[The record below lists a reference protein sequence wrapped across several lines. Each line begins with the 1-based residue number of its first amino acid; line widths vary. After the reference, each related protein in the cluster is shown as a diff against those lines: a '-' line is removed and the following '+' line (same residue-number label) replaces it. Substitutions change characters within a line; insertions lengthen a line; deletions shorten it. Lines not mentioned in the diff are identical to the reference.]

1 MPERLWQRGVIKMN
15 IPAWA
20 FRLAL
25 AALIVIQAGTSF
37 ANDDY
42 PSRPVTIIVPYAAGG
57 VTDVL
62 ARMIAQKL
70 GEKFGKSFVIENKG
84 GAGTVVAAVATA
96 KAAPDGH
103 TLMMATGSTM
113 SINRTL
119 YKSLPYNPETELT
132 PVSLVASVPFL
143 LVTHPSLPVSN
154 VADLIKLAKEKP
166 GALNFGTGG
175 PGSTTSFLVYL
186 MQSMTGAKMIEV
198 PYRGTTPATA
208 DTVAG
213 TVQFTFADV
222 APGKELAQS
231 GKLKALGIS
240 TEKRFVGAP
249 ELQTL
254 AESGLPGFDGDS
266 WQMLIAPAK
275 TPKEIVAKLNAA
287 VNEVVNSP
295 EVRAQMIK
303 MGMSPSG
310 KGNPEELADYVK
322 RETVRWGKVVTDA
335 GYAGSQ

>member
-1 MPERLWQRGVIKMN
+1 MN
-15 IPAWA
+15 FPVSISS
-20 FRLAL
+20 LAL
-25 AALIVIQAGTSF
+25 AALIVIRAGTSF
-37 ANDDY
+37 ANEDY

-96 KAAPDGH
+96 KAAPDGY

-132 PVSLVASVPFL
+132 PVSLVCSVPFL
-143 LVTHPSLPVSN
+143 LVTHPSLPVNN

-175 PGSTTSFLVYL
+175 PGSTTSFLVYM
-186 MQSMTGAKMIEV
+186 MQSMTGAKMTEV
-198 PYRGTTPATA
+198 PYRGTTPATT

-213 TVQFTFADV
+213 NVQFTFTDV
-222 APGKELAQS
+222 TSGNALAKE

-240 TEKRFVGAP
+240 TAKRFVGAP
-249 ELQTL
+249 ELPTL
-254 AESGLPGFDGDS
+254 AENGLAGFDGDS

-275 TPKEIVAKLNAA
+275 TPKDIVAKLNRA
-287 VNEVVNSP
+287 VNEVVSSP
-295 EVRAQMIK
+295 GFQSQMAK
-303 MGMSPSG
+303 LGMSPSG
-310 KGNPEELADYVK
+310 KGTPDELADYVK

>member
-1 MPERLWQRGVIKMN
+1 MN
-15 IPAWA
+15 PAVWT

-25 AALIVIQAGTSF
+25 AGLIAVQAGASS
-37 ANDDY
+37 ANEEY

-62 ARMIAQKL
+62 ARMIGQKL
-70 GEKFGKSFVIENKG
+70 GERFGKSFVIENKG

-96 KAAPDGH
+96 KAAPDGY

-132 PVSLVASVPFL
+132 PVSLVCSVPFL
-143 LVTHPSLPVSN
+143 LVTHPSLPVNN
-154 VADLIKLAKEKP
+154 VGDLIKLAKEKP

-175 PGSTTSFLVYL
+175 PGSTTSFLVYM

-213 TVQFTFADV
+213 NVQFTFTDV
-222 APGKELAQS
+222 ASGNGLVKA
-231 GKLKALGIS
+231 GKLKSLGIS
-240 TEKRFVGAP
+240 TAKRFVGAP
-249 ELQTL
+249 ELPTL
-254 AESGLPGFDGDS
+254 AESGLDGFDGDS

-275 TPKEIVAKLNAA
+275 TPKAIVAKLNAA
-287 VNEVVNSP
+287 VNEAVNSP
-295 EVRAQMIK
+295 EVQSQMIK
-303 MGMSPSG
+303 LGMSPSG
-310 KGNPEELADYVK
+310 KGTPDELTDYVK

>member
-1 MPERLWQRGVIKMN
+1 MN
-15 IPAWA
+15 IPAWIS
-20 FRLAL
+20 RLAL
-25 AALIVIQAGTSF
+25 AALIAIQAGTSF
-37 ANDDY
+37 ANEDY

-96 KAAPDGH
+96 KAAPDGY

-132 PVSLVASVPFL
+132 PVSLVCSVPFL
-143 LVTHPSLPVSN
+143 LVTHPSLPVNN
-154 VADLIKLAKEKP
+154 VGDLIKLAKEKP

-175 PGSTTSFLVYL
+175 PGSTTSFLVYM

-198 PYRGTTPATA
+198 PYRGTTPATT

-213 TVQFTFADV
+213 NVQFTFTDV
-222 APGKELAQS
+222 ASGNELVKE

-240 TEKRFVGAP
+240 TAKRFVGTP
-249 ELQTL
+249 ELPTL
-254 AESGLPGFDGDS
+254 AENGLAGFDGDS

-275 TPKEIVAKLNAA
+275 TPKEIVAKLNVA
-287 VNEVVNSP
+287 VNEVVSSP
-295 EVRAQMIK
+295 EVQSQMIK
-303 MGMSPSG
+303 FGMSPTG
-310 KGNPEELADYVK
+310 KGTPDELADYVK

>member
-1 MPERLWQRGVIKMN
+1 MN
-15 IPAWA
+15 IPAWIS
-20 FRLAL
+20 RLAL
-25 AALIVIQAGTSF
+25 AAPIAIQAGTSF
-37 ANDDY
+37 ANEDY

-70 GEKFGKSFVIENKG
+70 AEKFGKSFVVENKG

-96 KAAPDGH
+96 KAAPDGY

-132 PVSLVASVPFL
+132 PVSLVCSVPFL
-143 LVTHPSLPVSN
+143 LVTHPSLPVNN
-154 VADLIKLAKEKP
+154 VGDLIKLAKEKP

-175 PGSTTSFLVYL
+175 PGSTTSFLVYM

-198 PYRGTTPATA
+198 PYRGTTPATT

-213 TVQFTFADV
+213 NVQFTFTDV
-222 APGKELAQS
+222 ASGNELVKE

-240 TEKRFVGAP
+240 TAKRFVGTP
-249 ELQTL
+249 ELPTL
-254 AESGLPGFDGDS
+254 AENGLAEFDGNS
-266 WQMLIAPAK
+266 WQMLIAPAR
-275 TPKEIVAKLNAA
+275 TPKEIVAKLNVA
-287 VNEVVNSP
+287 VNEVVSSP
-295 EVRAQMIK
+295 EVQSQMIK
-303 MGMSPSG
+303 FGMSPTG
-310 KGNPEELADYVK
+310 KGTPDELADYVK
-322 RETVRWGKVVTDA
+322 LETVRWGKVVTDA

>member
-1 MPERLWQRGVIKMN
+1 MQPGVVIMN
-15 IPAWA
+15 FPAWA

-25 AALIVIQAGTSF
+25 AALIAMRAGTSF
-37 ANDDY
+37 ATEDF

-62 ARMIAQKL
+62 ARLIAQKL

-96 KAAPDGH
+96 KAAADGH

-143 LVTHPSLPVSN
+143 LVTHPALPVHN
-154 VADLIKLAKEKP
+154 VADLIKIAKEKP
-166 GALNFGTGG
+166 DALNFGTGG
-175 PGSTTSFLVYL
+175 PGSTTSFLVYM

-208 DTVAG
+208 DTIAG
-213 TVQFTFADV
+213 NVQFTFTDV
-222 APGKELAQS
+222 ASGNELAKE
-231 GKLKALGIS
+231 GRLKALGIS
-240 TEKRFVGAP
+240 TAKRFVGAP
-249 ELQTL
+249 ELPTL
-254 AESGLPGFDGDS
+254 SENGLPGFDGDS

-287 VNEVVNSP
+287 VNDVVRSAD
-295 EVRAQMIK
+295 VQAQMIK

-310 KGNPEELADYVK
+310 HGNPEELADYVK
-322 RETVRWGKVVTDA
+322 RETLRWGKVVTDA

>member
-1 MPERLWQRGVIKMN
+1 MN
-15 IPAWA
+15 TPPVWVS
-20 FRLAL
+20 RLAL
-25 AALIVIQAGTSF
+25 AALIAVQADTSF
-37 ANDDY
+37 GNEIY

-62 ARMIAQKL
+62 ARMIGQKL
-70 GEKFGKSFVIENKG
+70 GEKFGKSFIIENKG

-96 KAAPDGH
+96 KALPDGY

-132 PVSLVASVPFL
+132 PVSLVCSVPFL
-143 LVTHPSLPVSN
+143 LVTHPSLPVNNAS
-154 VADLIKLAKEKP
+154 DLIKLAKEKP

-175 PGSTTSFLVYL
+175 PGSTTSFLVYM
-186 MQSMTGAKMIEV
+186 MQSITGAKMIEV

-213 TVQFTFADV
+213 NVQFTFTDV
-222 APGKELAQS
+222 ASGNELVKA

-240 TEKRFVGAP
+240 TARRFVGAP
-249 ELQTL
+249 ELPTL
-254 AESGLPGFDGDS
+254 AENGLAGFDGDS

-287 VNEVVNSP
+287 VNEVVSSP
-295 EVRAQMIK
+295 GIQGQMIK
-303 MGMSPSG
+303 LGMSPSG
-310 KGNPEELADYVK
+310 KGTPDELADYVK